1 MKLMKLQNNVQFFCK
16 LDFKISGIIYDLHVC
31 YILYIFSFR
40 QMKSNI
46 YDLTQFGCMMQT
58 AMTIEKSLKNI
69 LEKLIDKE
77 NENDELN
84 QKIKN
89 LKKEIQRKNG
99 KIALLEQECGVLN
112 EKNKRSK

>member
-1 MKLMKLQNNVQFFCK
+1 MFATSSIF
-16 LDFKISGIIYDLHVC
+16 
-31 YILYIFSFR
+31 FSFR